1 VQADPPPFVVLPAPV
16 EETIAAGEEPGWT
29 LFRGEGFLILRRTG
43 LPELRATAEGPRDT
57 PRGRS
62 LTAVVDGRS
71 GLRLTLRRQPGL
83 CRTVRFGESSGFV
96 TLDLPDG
103 TRLSGC
109 AAPDWEG

>member
-1 VQADPPPFVVLPAPV
+1 MQADPPPLFVLPSPV
-16 EETIAAGEEPGWT
+16 DETIAAGGESGWA
-29 LFRGEGFLILRRTG
+29 LVRREGVLILRRTG
-43 LPELRATAEGPRDT
+43 LPELRAAAEGMRDT
-57 PRGRS
+57 PQGRT
-62 LTAVVDGRS
+62 LTAAVDGRS

-83 CRTVRFGESSGFV
+83 CRTVRFGESSGLV